1 MNHLVYSVFCLASIS
16 LCMAADWPQWR
27 GPSLNGVS
35 DETALPDALN
45 TESLL
50 WKAPLPGPS
59 AATPVIADGCI
70 YLTAG
75 RKNDPNVTALCLSA
89 IDGTQKWGVTLFT
102 KGPNPGQNDVVS
114 CSPVAYDG
122 GAVFL
127 FGEGTLL
134 RLDAQGRRR
143 WKLNLVEQYGP
154 LTHKFGF
161 SSSPLLYDQKLY
173 IPVLRQLPEGRSEPL
188 MSYLLCVDAESGRVL
203 FRHDRPTDAVEEG
216 RDAYTTPLTAN
227 VSGQTQ
233 IIVYGG
239 DYLTAHAPD
248 DGRELWRYGYG
259 PEHNSIARLISSPA
273 ISGNIVVCVAPRG
286 AKTFAVDIEKITDG
300 APALLW
306 TQTIKGPDVP
316 SPVCYRGC
324 AYIID
329 EYRKSLTC
337 LSLSDGALCWTG
349 QLDKSDLYYASIT
362 AADGKLYM
370 VNRKGAVTV
379 AAADPREFRIL
390 STSFFKE
397 SPVDSTLAIAGGKVY
412 LRTAENLY
420 CFGKKE

>member
-1 MNHLVYSVFCLASIS
+1 MNHLVYSVFCLVLIS
-16 LCMAADWPQWR
+16 LSMAADWPQWR
-27 GPSLNGVS
+27 GPSFNGGS

-45 TESLL
+45 TETLL
-50 WKAPLPGPS
+50 WKTPLPAPS
-59 AATPVIADGCI
+59 AATPVIADGCV

-75 RKNDPNVTALCLSA
+75 PKNASNVPALCLSSG
-89 IDGTQKWGVTLFT
+89 DVTQKWSYILST

-134 RLDAQGRRR
+134 RLDAQGKVR
-143 WKLNLVEQYGP
+143 WKLNLVDEYGP

-161 SSSPLLYDQKLY
+161 SSSPLLYDKKLY

-188 MSYLLCVDAESGRVL
+188 MSYLLCVDAENGRVL
-203 FRHDRPTDAVEEG
+203 FRHDRPPDAVEEG
-216 RDAYTTPLTAN
+216 PDAYTTPLTAN

-248 DGRELWRYGYG
+248 NGRELWRYGYG
-259 PEHNSIARLISSPA
+259 PEHNPIARLISSPA
-273 ISGNIVVCVAPRG
+273 ISGSTVVCVVPRG

-300 APALLW
+300 RPTLLW

-316 SPVCYRGC
+316 SPVCYREC

-329 EYRKSLTC
+329 EYQKTLTC
-337 LSLSDGALCWTG
+337 LNLSDGALCWTG

-362 AADGKLYM
+362 AADGKLYL

-379 AAADPREFRIL
+379 VAADPKEFRIL
-390 STSFFKE
+390 SVASFRE
-397 SPVDSTLAIAGGKVY
+397 SPVDSTLAVAGGKLY